1 MSIIATCTRFNMGKK
16 IALLGHFPPS
26 TAFSKSKRTYSG
38 FMVGH
43 LGDIDLVWVIS
54 KSQASMER

>member
-1 MSIIATCTRFNMGKK
+1 MGKK